1 MTNPWQNRIVGHEA
15 VDPLTLRAHA
25 KNIRT
30 HASAQRRLLESALDE
45 LGHVGEIVVSQ
56 RTRRVLNGHL
66 RVELA
71 IGRDEPTIPVT
82 WIDVDEAEELVV
94 LAFFDQIG
102 EQAEIDAAKLKH
114 TFSQVTAGSDGL
126 QTMLAD
132 WAASYAVTIVP
143 AKPTVIASPPPAPV
157 TPVLASV
164 AATAPVA
171 AAPVAAAPLPVP
183 EKVAGGIPA
192 GEVLITIPV
201 EAPAAPAPTATESA
215 APAADPVVEPP
226 AAAPIAA
233 ATLPTAA
240 ALPPLPAAE
249 PEVPVG
255 LILEELTF
263 DGDEHPFADMFATAL
278 ADDHPVAV
286 AAPAPATEAVAAKK
300 TKAEKPALPA
310 PTTTVITIGEY
321 DQEIDLAIFTPWF
334 NALVESCGGDG
345 YKLTQQIKLKLGIAA

>member
-45 LGHVGEIVVSQ
+45 LGHVGAIVVSQ

-102 EQAEIDAAKLKH
+102 EGAEIDAAKLKH

-143 AKPTVIASPPPAPV
+143 AKPTVIAPPPPAPV
-157 TPVLASV
+157 
-164 AATAPVA
+164 
-171 AAPVAAAPLPVP
+171 
-183 EKVAGGIPA
+183 
-192 GEVLITIPV
+192 
-201 EAPAAPAPTATESA
+201 APAPANMAEVAPVTA
-215 APAADPVVEPP
+215 APAA
-226 AAAPIAA
+226 AAPIS
-233 ATLPTAA
+233 
-240 ALPPLPAAE
+240 
-249 PEVPVG
+249 V
-255 LILEELTF
+255 
-263 DGDEHPFADMFATAL
+263 
-278 ADDHPVAV
+278 
-286 AAPAPATEAVAAKK
+286 
-300 TKAEKPALPA
+300 
-310 PTTTVITIGEY
+310 
-321 DQEIDLAIFTPWF
+321 
-334 NALVESCGGDG
+334 
-345 YKLTQQIKLKLGIAA
+345 

>member
-1 MTNPWQNRIVGHEA
+1 MTNPWQNRIVGYEA
-15 VDPLTLRAHA
+15 VDPLTLRAHT

-45 LGHVGEIVVSQ
+45 LGHVGAIVVSQ

-102 EQAEIDAAKLKH
+102 EQAEIDAAKLKQ

-143 AKPTVIASPPPAPV
+143 AKPTVIAPPPPAPV
-157 TPVLASV
+157 ALAPASV
-164 AATAPVA
+164 TEVAPVA
-171 AAPVAAAPLPVP
+171 AAPVAAVPLAAP
-183 EKVAGGIPA
+183 EKVAGGMPA
-192 GEVLITIPV
+192 GEVRITIPA
-201 EAPAAPAPTATESA
+201 EAPAPDAPAATEST
-215 APAADPVVEPP
+215 APASVPVVEPS

-233 ATLPTAA
+233 APLPTAA

-249 PEVPVG
+249 PEAPVG
-255 LILEELTF
+255 LVLEELTF
-263 DGDEHPFADMFATAL
+263 DGEENPFVDMFATAL
-278 ADDHPVAV
+278 AADHPVV
-286 AAPAPATEAVAAKK
+286 IAAPAPVAEAVVAKK
-300 TKAEKPALPA
+300 TKAQKPAPPA

-321 DQEIDLAIFTPWF
+321 DQEIDLATFNPWF

>member
-45 LGHVGEIVVSQ
+45 LGHVGAIVVSQ

-132 WAASYAVTIVP
+132 WAASYSVTIVP
-143 AKPTVIASPPPAPV
+143 AKPTVIAPPSPAAFAPAP
-157 TPVLASV
+157 ASV
-164 AATAPVA
+164 AEGAPVA
-171 AAPVAAAPLPVP
+171 AAPVVAAPIPVP
-183 EKVAGGIPA
+183 EKVAGGMPA

-201 EAPAAPAPTATESA
+201 EAPAAPAPAAAASTAPTA
-215 APAADPVVEPP
+215 APVVEPP
-226 AAAPIAA
+226 AVVVAAAP
-233 ATLPTAA
+233 LPTAA

-249 PEVPVG
+249 PEAPVG
-255 LILEELTF
+255 LVLEELTF
-263 DGDEHPFADMFATAL
+263 EGEENPFADMFATAL
-278 ADDHPVAV
+278 ADDHPVVV
-286 AAPAPATEAVAAKK
+286 AAPAPVAEAVVEKK
-300 TKAEKPALPA
+300 TKAEKPAPPA

-321 DQEIDLAIFTPWF
+321 DQEIDLATFTPWF

>member
-1 MTNPWQNRIVGHEA
+1 MTNPWQNRIVGHEE

-45 LGHVGEIVVSQ
+45 LGHVGAIVVSQ

-94 LAFFDQIG
+94 VAFFDQIG
-102 EQAEIDAAKLKH
+102 VQAEIDAAKLKH

-143 AKPTVIASPPPAPV
+143 AKPTVIAPPPPA
-157 TPVLASV
+157 LV
-164 AATAPVA
+164 APAPVSLVEVA
-171 AAPVAAAPLPVP
+171 PAVAAPVAAAPSPVP

-192 GEVLITIPV
+192 GEVRVTIPV
-201 EAPAAPAPTATESA
+201 EAPAAPAPAATEST
-215 APAADPVVEPP
+215 APAAAPVVEPP

-233 ATLPTAA
+233 APLPTAA

-249 PEVPVG
+249 PEAPIG
-255 LILEELTF
+255 LVLAEPTF

-286 AAPAPATEAVAAKK
+286 AAPAPAAEAVAAKK
-300 TKAEKPALPA
+300 TKAEKPAPPT

-321 DQEIDLAIFTPWF
+321 DQEIDLATFTPWF